1 MQRPLPVKF
10 PSDSKAQPAQRRR
23 HQCDPAVANVAAGE
37 ADIAAVGGA
46 DVHAELRG
54 EDVREREDVEVVDS
68 PQVLAAVH
76 EGRRAETQ

>member
-46 DVHAELRG
+46 DVHAELR
-54 EDVREREDVEVVDS
+54 
-68 PQVLAAVH
+68 
-76 EGRRAETQ
+76 